1 MVRIGKE
8 DFYTVTEAS
17 ALLGINA
24 SLVRRYIREERIP
37 AMKVGKTWM
46 LSMAEIKKF
55 ERKPRPRGN
64 PEWVN

>member
-17 ALLGINA
+17 EMLGINC

-37 AMKVGKTWM
+37 AAKIGKTWM
-46 LSMAEIKKF
+46 LAKSEIKKF
-55 ERKPRPRGN
+55 ENKPRPRGN
-64 PEWVN
+64 PEWIN

>member
-1 MVRIGKE
+1 MLRIGNSE
-8 DFYTVTEAS
+8 YCTVTEA
-17 ALLGINA
+17 AKLLEINA

-46 LSMAEIKKF
+46 LAISEVKKF
-55 ERKPRPRGN
+55 EKKPRPRGN